1 MRTLFA
7 TLLLLS
13 AVPAGAAEVNGYVES
28 RTQYSRARVT
38 GLLPTD
44 SLPEVQQLV
53 ELNAQPKVEY
63 RPGGVVAGDLSLF
76 LQAAG
81 RYRGLDA
88 SNSEVAIASS
98 ETSAAKPLV
107 SLNEL
112 YISHEVVPAFNL
124 LAGKKRIVWGPGMA
138 YNPTDLLNP
147 AKDPTDPSFQRA
159 GAYMV
164 RAEVPL
170 EKYTFTL
177 LASPAVLKQQN
188 GLPQALLTYPGWD
201 RKDTQAHYLLAARAY
216 ALVADTDIN
225 LMVFHSNLYGDAFE
239 DKTRLG
245 LSFSRYFFK
254 DYELH
259 GEALLQRGSAR
270 QYAEGG
276 CLTSQQAA
284 VSCALGGQPFFST
297 RRLDE
302 TTLRPRV
309 LVGTR
314 YQFND
319 ESLLSVE
326 YLYQADGL
334 KPGEF
339 QDYVNGLS
347 LLRTAR
353 QLGLDTS
360 GVNPLATADTGLPQK
375 FSFEPLGRHY
385 AFLTFQKPKIRDD
398 FTFAATVVANL
409 QDFSGLVAPSLAW
422 SATEWMTLTLSA
434 FVPLPGPAALAAQV
448 PESGDKVS
456 EYSLLPMRF
465 RGLFQVR
472 LFY

>member
-1 MRTLFA
+1 
-7 TLLLLS
+7 
-13 AVPAGAAEVNGYVES
+13 
-28 RTQYSRARVT
+28 
-38 GLLPTD
+38 
-44 SLPEVQQLV
+44 
-53 ELNAQPKVEY
+53 
-63 RPGGVVAGDLSLF
+63 
-76 LQAAG
+76 
-81 RYRGLDA
+81 
-88 SNSEVAIASS
+88 
-98 ETSAAKPLV
+98 
-107 SLNEL
+107 
-112 YISHEVVPAFNL
+112 
-124 LAGKKRIVWGPGMA
+124 
-138 YNPTDLLNP
+138 
-147 AKDPTDPSFQRA
+147 
-159 GAYMV
+159 MV

-177 LASPAVLKQQN
+177 LASPAVLEQQN
-188 GLPQALLTYPGWD
+188 GLPQALLTYPSWD
-201 RKDTQAHYLLAARAY
+201 KKDRQAHYLLAARAY

-259 GEALLQRGSAR
+259 AEALLQRGSAR
-270 QYAEGG
+270 QYAEGA
-276 CLTSQQAA
+276 CLADKQAA
-284 VSCALGGQPFFST
+284 VGCALGGQPFFST

-302 TTLRPRV
+302 TTVRPRV

-314 YQFND
+314 YQFSD

-334 KPGEF
+334 RRGEF

-347 LLRTAR
+347 LLREAR

-360 GVNPLATADTGLPQK
+360 GVSPLATADTGLPQK
-375 FSFEPLGRHY
+375 FTFEPLGRHY
-385 AFLTFQKPKIRDD
+385 AFLTFQKPKIHDD

-434 FVPLPGPAALAAQV
+434 FVPLPGPASLAARV
-448 PESGDKVS
+448 PESGEKVS